1 MPSIYRIV
9 LKGINSKFQKYE
21 MQETRPREQP
31 REKWR
36 KWMGVARDFKKR
48 NLMLKMKYEIN
59 GGLHFSA

>member
-9 LKGINSKFQKYE
+9 LKGINSKFPKYE

-36 KWMGVARDFKKR
+36 KWMGVARDLKK
-48 NLMLKMKYEIN
+48 ET
-59 GGLHFSA
+59 SC

>member
-36 KWMGVARDFKKR
+36 KWMGVARDLKKKPHVK
-48 NLMLKMKYEIN
+48 NIIWN
-59 GGLHFSA
+59 